1 MYKIGSLLFIILL
14 GYLTA
19 KYGWIALLWVP
30 IGFILGILAS
40 SNIILPFLLG
50 FPLATSL
57 IYKKEMRAGVFFA
70 LMRAPIL
77 WFIFLFLLGYFFPS
91 IAEWIWNNKPLNI
104 AANLG
109 FALIL
114 LSPLSKKVRTDFRSD
129 FDKAWGKYYTN
140 SLNNVDYSL
149 FKITDKKQLKEIGV
163 LIKISTN
170 FYHELITTNRKEFY
184 FNEPNSKYR
193 LLNFCLYSTFKS
205 CESYISNPELV
216 LPECFTH
223 LRFVVASEEK
233 ANEFLEINI
242 SKEDALEIGNN
253 CFEIYDSLIHNINF
267 TKVMGSEIVTD
278 KELESN
284 LKKVISFIELGDV
297 NETDTENQIRI
308 KNLIFVLTSS
318 FGTAREVFLE
328 LIR

>member
-1 MYKIGSLLFIILL
+1 MYKIGSFLLIILL
-14 GYLTA
+14 GFLTA
-19 KYGWIALLWVP
+19 QYGWIAFLWVP
-30 IGFILGILAS
+30 LGFIFGILAS
-40 SNIILPFLLG
+40 SNIILPVLLG

-57 IYKKEMRAGVFFA
+57 ILKKQMRAGVFFA
-70 LMRAPIL
+70 LMRAPIFWL
-77 WFIFLFLLGYFFPS
+77 VFLFLVGFFFPS

-114 LSPLSKKVRTDFRSD
+114 LSPLSKKVRTDFRTD

-149 FKITDKKQLKEIGV
+149 FKITDKKQLKEIGI

-170 FYHELITTNRKEFY
+170 FYNELITTNRKEFD
-184 FNEPNSKYR
+184 FSEPHSKYR

-205 CESYISNPELV
+205 CESHISNPELI

-223 LRFVVASEEK
+223 LRFVIASDEK
-233 ANEFLEINI
+233 ASEFLEIKI

-253 CFEIYDSLIHNINF
+253 CMETYNRLIAKINF
-267 TKVMGSEIVTD
+267 TKIMSSEIVLD
-278 KELESN
+278 KELESD
-284 LKKVISFIELGDV
+284 LKKVISFIETDNV
-297 NETDTENQIRI
+297 NESYSENEIRI
-308 KNLIFVLTSS
+308 KNLNFILKSL
-318 FGTAREVFLE
+318 FGAAREAFLE
-328 LIR
+328 LMR